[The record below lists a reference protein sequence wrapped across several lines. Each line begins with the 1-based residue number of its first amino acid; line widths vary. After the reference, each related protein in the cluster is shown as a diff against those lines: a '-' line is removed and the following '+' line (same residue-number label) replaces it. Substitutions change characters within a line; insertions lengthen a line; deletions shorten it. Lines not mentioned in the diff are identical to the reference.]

1 MIVHFIVN
9 SHLDPVWLWRRE
21 QGIDEVL
28 STARTACEL
37 LDDYPELHITRGE
50 AWFYEIIENYAPALF
65 ERIRTHVAAG
75 RWHIVGG
82 WYIQP
87 DCNLASPE
95 TYRKHAEISC
105 RYFKEKFGVTVQT
118 GYNVDSFG
126 HNAMLPSFYGDAGI
140 KNYIFM
146 RPDHREMPTLPA
158 NDFIWR
164 APDGAEVLTSRI
176 ITAYATYIKYNNTQL
191 ESVLEQ
197 ADPKLGHVMCFWGLG
212 DHGGGPFREE
222 IEWILQHQN
231 DYPGV
236 EFRFS
241 HPDAYFDAVRASG
254 AALPV
259 HEGELQHHAIG
270 CYAAFS
276 RIKREIRKTE
286 NMLLGPGRFAS
297 AAKQK
302 DAWKK
307 LLFATFHDILA
318 GTSIKS
324 GYDDI
329 FDGLGAARDTAY
341 EAFLKWSRQKNLKLP
356 PSTRQRLIFD
366 NTSSKPFRG
375 FVTFQPSLI
384 ERWKYGDPVAFF
396 ETDGSPFP
404 AQQIPSE
411 ESSLFWYS
419 YIFPMSI
426 PARGRKVL
434 ELEYTASPVTHGS
447 VRNKGARSLTNDLV
461 SAVFDRSGITSLT
474 RNGTEFLAAPPV
486 AMVYPDKTDTWSH
499 GINGYTEEPLYP
511 FQPKGKWHNTLS
523 GPIFSELATG
533 TKDRDGNTLTWYCGM
548 FDGVPGIQIR
558 LRLNWH
564 TPQQMIKLHIKPAFD
579 VLKRIDGIP
588 GGTLERQLNGE
599 EYPIFNTLTLAGK
612 DCTLTMISPDIFS
625 ADVQPD
631 GTARLTLLR
640 TPYFAHHNPC
650 VPERF
655 AKNGTTDLGEH
666 EFTLILLANAA
677 EADVAAIVHAQTDPV
692 YCSESTAGMSRIY
705 TGSLIRKKEV

>member
-37 LDDYPELHITRGE
+37 LEDYQELHITRGE

-65 ERIRTHVAAG
+65 ERIRAHVAAG

-87 DCNLASPE
+87 DCNLASAE
-95 TYRKHAEISC
+95 TYRKHGEIAC
-105 RYFKEKFGVTVQT
+105 DYFRKKFGVTIQT

-126 HNAMLPSFYGDAGI
+126 HNAMLPSFYQDAGI
-140 KNYIFM
+140 RNYIFM
-146 RPDHREMPTLPA
+146 RPMPEEMTLPA

-176 ITAYATYIKYNNTQL
+176 IDHYATFVKYGKCNL
-191 ESVLEQ
+191 ECVLAK
-197 ADPKLGHVMCFWGLG
+197 ADPALGHVMCFWGVG

-222 IEWILQHQN
+222 IEWVKQHKN

-241 HPDAYFDAVRASG
+241 HPDAYFEAVRASG
-254 AALPV
+254 IDLPV

-276 RIKREIRKTE
+276 RIKREVRKTE
-286 NMLLGPGRFAS
+286 NMLLGPGRYATP
-297 AAKQK
+297 AKQTA
-302 DAWKK
+302 AWKK
-307 LLFATFHDILA
+307 LLFATFHDLHA
-318 GTSIKS
+318 GTSVKA

-329 FDGLGAARDTAY
+329 FDSLGAARETAY

-356 PSTRQRLIFD
+356 PSTRQRVIFD
-366 NTSSKPFRG
+366 NTSAGPFRG

-384 ERWKYGDPVAFF
+384 ERWRYNDPVAFYSQ
-396 ETDGSPFP
+396 DGTPYP
-404 AQQIPSE
+404 AQKIPSE
-411 ESSLFWYS
+411 RSSNFWFS
-419 YIFPMSI
+419 FIFPMDI
-426 PARGRKVL
+426 PAGGRKIL
-434 ELEYTASPVTHGS
+434 ELDYTDTPSDTGS
-447 VRNKGARSLTNDLV
+447 VRNKGTALLKNDLI
-461 SAVFDRSGITSLT
+461 SAAFDRSGITALT
-474 RNGTEFLAAPPV
+474 RNGTDFLAAPPEAV
-486 AMVYPDKTDTWSH
+486 VYPDETDTWSH
-499 GINGYTEEPLYP
+499 GINAYTEKAHGR
-511 FQPKGKWHNTLS
+511 FRQKGKWQNTVT
-523 GPIFSELATG
+523 GPVFSELSAG
-533 TKDRDGNTLTWYCGM
+533 SADADGNTLIWHCGI
-548 FDGVPGIQIR
+548 FDGIPGIQLR

-564 TPQQMIKLHIKPAFD
+564 DPQRLVKLHIKPAFE
-579 VLKRIDGIP
+579 VIRRIDGIP

-599 EYPIFNTLTLAGK
+599 EYPVFNTITLAGREH
-612 DCTLTMISPDIFS
+612 TLTMISADIFS

-640 TPYFAHHNPC
+640 TPYFAHHTPC
-650 VPERF
+650 TPQPF

-666 EFTLILLANAA
+666 EFTLILLADA
-677 EADVAAIVHAQTDPV
+677 EPSEIADAVHARTEPV
-692 YCSESTAGMSRIY
+692 YCSESTDGMSRIY
-705 TGSLIRKKEV
+705 TDPLIPTR